1 MTTEHITIAGAGL
14 AGALLGVFL
23 ARRGHEVELFE
34 RRPDM
39 RQHNISAGR
48 SINLALAD
56 RGIHA
61 LQAAGVFDAIEPL
74 MIPMPGRML
83 HDLSGNLSF
92 QKYGRRDDEINYSI
106 SRGELNKVLMTAAE
120 ETGRVNIRFNT
131 RCDDYDIKSG
141 LLTMTDESSQEQIK
155 VKTSVVFG
163 CDGASSPI
171 RNALVRQCKF
181 VVSEEPL
188 AHAYKELAIPPGK
201 SGEWRIEKNAL
212 HIWPRGGFMLIALPN
227 LDGSFTVTLFLP
239 VTGNPSFNSLESE
252 SEVEKFFSEQFPD
265 ALAQITDLAKDF
277 FSNPMGMLGTI
288 RCNQWQADG
297 RAALLG
303 DAAHAVVPFHGQGMN
318 CAFEDCLELDRLIE
332 QHGKDWVRILP
343 DFEKARVANANAI
356 ADMALENYIEMRDIV
371 RDPRFQLQK
380 QLEFLL
386 EEKFPERFIPRY
398 SMVMFHQEIPY
409 TEAKN
414 RGKIQKAILQQ
425 LTESATTL
433 DKIDLTLAER
443 LVNEKL
449 DLLR

>member
-39 RQHNISAGR
+39 RQHNVSAGR

-155 VKTSVVFG
+155 VKTTVVFG

-239 VTGNPSFNSLESE
+239 VTGNPSFNSLDRRLRQRKHN
-252 SEVEKFFSEQFPD
+252 VPRVKHQKILMPG
-265 ALAQITDLAKDF
+265 IW
-277 FSNPMGMLGTI
+277 
-288 RCNQWQADG
+288 RCVPQRTFGG
-297 RAALLG
+297 RTR
-303 DAAHAVVPFHGQGMN
+303 P
-318 CAFEDCLELDRLIE
+318 I
-332 QHGKDWVRILP
+332 
-343 DFEKARVANANAI
+343 
-356 ADMALENYIEMRDIV
+356 
-371 RDPRFQLQK
+371 
-380 QLEFLL
+380 
-386 EEKFPERFIPRY
+386 
-398 SMVMFHQEIPY
+398 
-409 TEAKN
+409 
-414 RGKIQKAILQQ
+414 
-425 LTESATTL
+425 
-433 DKIDLTLAER
+433 
-443 LVNEKL
+443 
-449 DLLR
+449 